1 MPGSN
6 GRWKL
11 NPPPKGATPLEHLR
25 HRRELREEAKAKQLL
40 GGESGSGDGAAGRQL
55 SLVTTASGASSG
67 AAARVA
73 DAPCWTRPS
82 HRQAP
87 PPNLCAAPLQ
97 ALQLCL
103 PDQRPVPPLPPRR

>member
-55 SLVTTASGASSG
+55 SLVTTAPGASSG

-73 DAPCWTRPS
+73 DAPVLDSPLSPAGPPAEPVRSPS
-82 HRQAP
+82 ASSP
-87 PPNLCAAPLQ
+87 
-97 ALQLCL
+97 ALS
-103 PDQRPVPPLPPRR
+103 P